1 MRRAPG
7 AARARTLAVALA
19 AALLAACAGDAPVR
33 DQGFDDGAGRAKVE
47 ILGDGFCRLDG
58 ERMPFDAMVLRLR
71 IRVRA
76 LAPADRLRFVV
87 AVAPAKDVDVG
98 ARAGVQRELDRI
110 VQQLNA
116 MDVAQVEYL

>member
-1 MRRAPG
+1 MRRAT
-7 AARARTLAVALA
+7 AAVRARTLTVALA
-19 AALLAACAGDAPVR
+19 SSLLAACAGDAPVR
-33 DQGFDDGAGRAKVE
+33 GDGFDDSAGRVKVE

-87 AVAPAKDVDVG
+87 AVAPAKDVDET
-98 ARAGVQRELDRI
+98 ARVGVQRDLDRI
-110 VQQLNA
+110 VQQLNV
-116 MDVAQVEYL
+116 MDVVQVEYL